1 MRRALVSGV
10 LGLALLSS
18 EAGAH
23 GRMHV
28 HFGPDTPDGQG
39 PSASELS
46 SLLAALGRSD
56 PLVCNLAV
64 DAVASGLS
72 LGDATGEASP
82 ERQWTQARGTNVTA
96 PDAVALLG
104 SRLGDTQRCV
114 RRFAAELLG
123 RSQSAEALARL
134 RTALGST
141 SPAERE
147 AAALG
152 LAERGDPSMRELL
165 ERALHDADASVA
177 AAAAYAL
184 GSTDDA
190 RAVPPL
196 LQAAR
201 HKDAR
206 VRRAAVASLGDLE
219 DARAVP
225 VLLDCL
231 RDADTDVRKAAAAAL
246 GETSSSA
253 GR

>member
-1 MRRALVSGV
+1 MRRALLWGV
-10 LGLALLSS
+10 LALALLSS
-18 EAGAH
+18 EADAH

-46 SLLAALGRSD
+46 SLLEALGRSD
-56 PLVCNLAV
+56 PLVCSLAV

-72 LGDATGEASP
+72 VGDASSEAAK
-82 ERQWTQARGTNVTA
+82 EQQWTQARGETVTA
-96 PDAVALLG
+96 PDAVALLA
-104 SRLGDTQRCV
+104 SRLGDTRRCV
-114 RRFAAELLG
+114 RRFAAEMLG
-123 RSQSAEALARL
+123 RSKSPEALARL
-134 RTALGST
+134 RTALGSKG
-141 SPAERE
+141 PAERE

-152 LAERGDPSMRELL
+152 FAERGDPSMRELL
-165 ERALHDADASVA
+165 EHALHDTDASVA

-184 GSTDDA
+184 GSTEDT
-190 RAVPPL
+190 RAVPSL

-225 VLLDCL
+225 VLVDCL
-231 RDADTDVRKAAAAAL
+231 HDSDKDVRRAAAAAL
-246 GETSSSA
+246 GETSSS